1 MSDFVP
7 MFDTDQP
14 VGDLVISLSGG
25 KDSTATYLDLLE
37 RGVLEKW
44 EAKGGRVVRVFADTG
59 WELPETYAYV
69 NALERRFGKVNRVA
83 IWVPGP
89 SDTKPE
95 GFDHMEDMWVK
106 PDKAMAADRHALAKL
121 FELRMGHYS
130 AMVRLIMHWMW
141 FPMSKS
147 RWCTD
152 ETKKRP
158 LVSFMQTLDN
168 PINVIGIR
176 AEESASRAKSVEYDF
191 SDDWDCHVW
200 RPILGYKL
208 ADVIAIHNRHG
219 IAPNP
224 LYLQGKGSGRVGCAP
239 CVNSGKPG
247 LLWLAAE
254 HPDRAALLGDI
265 ESAMGIATGTE
276 HHWFA
281 GKNADG
287 TFVGW
292 PIKKAIEWAQTGRG
306 GRQHIL
312 FRGEDEPGCTQWG
325 LCEAKGGHQ

>member
-1 MSDFVP
+1 MNDALVL
-7 MFDTDQP
+7 DGQP
-14 VGDLVISLSGG
+14 VDCNDLVISLSGG
-25 KDSTATYLDLLE
+25 KDSTATYLHLLE
-37 RGVLEKW
+37 TGFIDRW
-44 EAKGGRVVRVFADTG
+44 IAKGGRVFRVFADTG
-59 WELPETYAYV
+59 WELPETYNYV
-69 NALERRFGKVNRVA
+69 NGLETKFGKVHRVA

-89 SDTKPE
+89 DEPKPE
-95 GFDHMEDMWVK
+95 GFDHMERMWVNPAK
-106 PDKAMAADRHALAKL
+106 TMAADRHALAKL
-121 FELRMGHYS
+121 FEIRMGHYS
-130 AMVRLIMHWMW
+130 PMVRLILHWMW

-158 LVSFMQTLDN
+158 LVSFMQTLDS
-168 PINVIGIR
+168 PVNVIGIR
-176 AEESASRAKSVEYDF
+176 AEESTARSKSVAFDF
-191 SDDWDCHVW
+191 SDDWDCHVY
-200 RPILGYKL
+200 RPILDFKL

-224 LYLQGKGSGRVGCAP
+224 LYLQGAGSGRVGCAP

-254 HPDRAALLGDI
+254 HPERAKLLGDI
-265 ESAMGIATGTE
+265 EESMGAATGTV

-287 TFVGW
+287 TFEGW
-292 PIKKAIEWAQTGRG
+292 PIEKAIEWAKTGRG

-325 LCEAKGGHQ
+325 LCEVKK